1 MSFSES
7 HSLTCIWTCFKV
19 IIMFPS
25 SPYMECHPFVTLTGF
40 CTPLIDNSIL
50 TLYLTNNCQYNFLI
64 YMKKFNVLYFIK
76 CFYFYYHIMA
86 LLKLD
91 YTCFIIKSLKCPT
104 DAEILVAIRNMHLI
118 KEFACLRPLI
128 FFFA

>member
-19 IIMFPS
+19 IMFPS

-64 YMKKFNVLYFIK
+64 YMKKFNVL
-76 CFYFYYHIMA
+76 FYQMFLLLLSYH
-86 LLKLD
+86 D

>member
-19 IIMFPS
+19 IIFPS

-64 YMKKFNVLYFIK
+64 YMKKFNVL
-76 CFYFYYHIMA
+76 FYQIFLLLLLYHG
-86 LLKLD
+86 LD
-91 YTCFIIKSLKCPT
+91 KTCFIIKSLKCPT

>member
-1 MSFSES
+1 
-7 HSLTCIWTCFKV
+7 
-19 IIMFPS
+19 MF
-25 SPYMECHPFVTLTGF
+25 
-40 CTPLIDNSIL
+40 
-50 TLYLTNNCQYNFLI
+50 
-64 YMKKFNVLYFIK
+64 YFIK

-128 FFFA
+128 FFLCMKENRKI